1 LNPGYRL
8 GKLHANGTAF
18 NLMEN
23 VRLSTYI
30 SWVEARED
38 FIEWLKVQ
46 GYDERWAKNLV
57 SYLDKYSPILREPLD
72 VIALFSKVKAA
83 KRHVVLALRTLFNFY
98 EAIGYDKTYL
108 DILRKVLPKVQCGID
123 LKIPSE
129 AEIAE
134 SLERLC
140 KAPLKYQAIYNLLLD
155 SGLRLVEAVE
165 LINNF
170 QNAEAVNGF
179 YRCEIA
185 MFRGEKQAYY
195 GHFSEHTLRLIKQV
209 EEKLDDRNASHYFD
223 KFGYVAPK
231 YLRKY
236 AFDKMIELEIPES
249 VADFIQGRVPKRIGA
264 KHYMA
269 LARQAS
275 KFYPRY
281 MEYIEKTNLKVLA

>member
-1 LNPGYRL
+1 
-8 GKLHANGTAF
+8 
-18 NLMEN
+18 MEN

-30 SWVEARED
+30 SWVESRKD
-38 FIEWLKVQ
+38 FIDYLKVQ
-46 GYDERWAKNLV
+46 GYSERWAKNLV
-57 SYLDKYSPILREPLD
+57 SYLDKYSPVLYGPLD
-72 VIALFSKVKAA
+72 VIDLFSKVKVA
-83 KRHVVLALRTLFNFY
+83 KRHVMLCLRTLFNFY
-98 EAIGYDKTYL
+98 EAIGFSKDYL
-108 DILRKVLPKVQCGID
+108 DVLRKALPKVRCGID

-129 AEIAE
+129 AEIVE
-134 SLERLC
+134 SFKKLP
-140 KAPLKYQAIYNLLLD
+140 KAPLKYQALYSLLLD
-155 SGLRLVEAVE
+155 SGLRLIEAVE
-165 LINNF
+165 LINTF

-179 YRCEIA
+179 YRNEIA

-195 GHFSEHTLRLIKQV
+195 GHFSERTLKLIKQV
-209 EEKLDDRNASHYFD
+209 EEKIDDRNASHYFS
-223 KFGYVAPK
+223 KFGYVTPK

-281 MEYIEKTNLKVLA
+281 MEYIEKVNLKVLA